1 MTKIEGVKIEDEAG
15 NIIEFDAESEEVS
28 FEFLILE
35 TLNHIAEKL
44 DSIQQLLTDI
54 NNLGEK
60 T

>member
-1 MTKIEGVKIEDEAG
+1 MTKIEGVKIEDGLG